1 MPGAACKNLN
11 LTPPRRSPRLK
22 HIHVVY
28 DEDSEMNYPTLGPV
42 KTELFDLEETVSH
55 STEFNASTADKDGD
69 QDLQNLSLKDI
80 IFLFKAKNRT
90 AQKINSEVPGLKNQ
104 TQCGK
109 RNFEDEV
116 SEAVVDLD
124 EPIIALKQKRQKTS
138 RTKSNRKMGKPTS
151 PNAAEPQ
158 DTPLK
163 GEEIDPVKFSPL
175 EVTLHDSVAD
185 KLERRATDVEHST
198 VAAGNAE
205 EIVGEN
211 IFYAQMENPISS
223 TGAQMSGGSPDILC
237 EIKTEDMH
245 IYFDEQVGV
254 SSSAKDSSQHSFAEL
269 HREPIEYG
277 GCEQQHGIIAQLTEL
292 KDVSDD
298 SCGLA
303 NHVEAYAL
311 DGIILQNKTTD
322 GLSSL
327 DITNEMN
334 NHQKPSDSITHLDG
348 GKSSIVNDYLV
359 SSVNQSCE
367 DHIDINEHWYPG
379 VLNGSTLE
387 ITESIEESYT
397 DQCNTDVGSQ
407 SVVIQSDLCGS
418 RKFTSLEEVV
428 QMKADGQL
436 DSVVHRVVGTKDILL
451 HMDVEH
457 ATNATVP
464 FNKTVG
470 SVRTANFATQDGQ
483 LESIVYDALNNHAQR
498 KSTETETFL
507 GVPDTAMIPSPL
519 VGEETV
525 RDSTGAKAPHVG
537 QILLTYATEWLS
549 MDTNQL
555 KATVDGDICKTVSD
569 QGSKEEFVLQPQLL
583 QSGADMD
590 KTSCIASES
599 LNPEETREMPAGP
612 LNSTAA
618 SQNTDEQI
626 NNLQL
631 FMDEGSLEEHAP
643 KKLMSKRKIMS
654 PTSQEKLCNAL
665 SGIDLCRVQRLKR
678 KILLEDCD
686 KMRKAFP
693 HTVNKQYQSVLNMD
707 RRPNDNATLSLP
719 SKGILKSTESPSSQ
733 NITCSC
739 MEASS
744 ALLDT
749 EKAVEFSQRQMHD
762 IENIAAKLIKSL
774 KHMRSIVDES
784 LSPETHFLLPNFNTA
799 EIRAASEDALE
810 VERTTRKWLTIMNK
824 DCNRFCKIL
833 TLTGKKAVTRP
844 EVPRKRKKITFA
856 DETGGK
862 LCHVKVFNDGQTSPV
877 TECHSE

>member
-1 MPGAACKNLN
+1 MPGAARKNLN

-22 HIHVVY
+22 NIHVVY
-28 DEDSEMNYPTLGPV
+28 DEDSETNYPTLGPV
-42 KTELFDLEETVSH
+42 KTEVIDLEETVSH
-55 STEFNASTADKDGD
+55 STEFNASTDDKDGD
-69 QDLQNLSLKDI
+69 QDLQNVSLKDI
-80 IFLFKAKNRT
+80 IFQCKAKNRT

-109 RNFEDEV
+109 RNLEDEV

-163 GEEIDPVKFSPL
+163 GEEIDPVKFL
-175 EVTLHDSVAD
+175 EVTLHDSMAD
-185 KLERRATDVEHST
+185 KLERRATDEEHCT

-211 IFYAQMENPISS
+211 IFDAQMENPISS
-223 TGAQMSGGSPDILC
+223 TGALMSGGSPDILC

-292 KDVSDD
+292 KDVSYD
-298 SCGLA
+298 SCELA
-303 NHVEAYAL
+303 NSVEAYAL
-311 DGIILQNKTTD
+311 DDIILQNKTTD

-348 GKSSIVNDYLV
+348 GKSSIANDYLV

-418 RKFTSLEEVV
+418 RNFTSLEEIV

-436 DSVVHRVVGTKDILL
+436 DSLVHRGVGTKDILL

-457 ATNATVP
+457 ATNAYTVP
-464 FNKTVG
+464 FNKTVD

-507 GVPDTAMIPSPL
+507 GVPDSAMIPSPL
-519 VGEETV
+519 VGEETD
-525 RDSTGAKAPHVG
+525 RDSTGAKAPHGG
-537 QILLTYATEWLS
+537 QISLTYATEWLS
-549 MDTNQL
+549 KDTNQL
-555 KATVDGDICKTVSD
+555 KATVDGDICKTISD

-590 KTSCIASES
+590 KTGCIASES
-599 LNPEETREMPAGP
+599 LNPEETQEMPAGP

-618 SQNTDEQI
+618 SRNTDGQI

-631 FMDEGSLEEHAP
+631 FTDEGSLEEHAP
-643 KKLMSKRKIMS
+643 KKLLSKRKIMS

-678 KILLEDCD
+678 KIFLEDCD

-693 HTVNKQYQSVLNMD
+693 QTVNKQYQSVLNMD
-707 RRPNDNATLSLP
+707 RRPNDKASHSLP
-719 SKGILKSTESPSSQ
+719 SKGILKSTESPSPQ

-739 MEASS
+739 MKASS
-744 ALLDT
+744 VLLDT

-762 IENIAAKLIKSL
+762 IENIAAKLIRSL

-784 LSPETHFLLPNFNTA
+784 LSPETHSLLPNFNTA